1 MCRDGDPYDGVHGMP
16 EPGLNPPKV
25 LLYRKL
31 DILGFFSFAN
41 FFAINT
47 MKQTNCNLKVLY
59 FIHSHGT

>member
-31 DILGFFSFAN
+31 FLVSFHLQ
-41 FFAINT
+41 ISL
-47 MKQTNCNLKVLY
+47 QS
-59 FIHSHGT
+59 IQ